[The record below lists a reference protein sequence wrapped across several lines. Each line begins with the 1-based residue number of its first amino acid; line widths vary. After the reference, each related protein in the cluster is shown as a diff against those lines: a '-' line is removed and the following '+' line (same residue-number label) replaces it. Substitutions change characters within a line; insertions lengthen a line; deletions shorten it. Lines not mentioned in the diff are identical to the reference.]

1 MVTPFHVAIDQAR
14 LDDIARR
21 IAQYEWQEAPIEG
34 GWGCGADLA
43 YMKDLVSYWQTSFD
57 WRKSESALNQYPQFT
72 ADVED
77 ITLHFYHVKAKG
89 GAQPGRALLLSHGW
103 PGSVFEFLHLIGPLT
118 DPIAFGGQA
127 EDAFDVII
135 PSLPGYG
142 FSSKPKRPI
151 GPRRIAHLFNHL
163 VTQTLGYST
172 YIAQGGDW
180 GSVISA
186 WAGFDHGP
194 ACRAV
199 HLNMVGVRPTDDTPK
214 TDDER
219 KWSGTSQANF
229 RMGGSYF
236 LQHATKPLTL
246 SYAMM
251 DSPVGA
257 AAWIIEKFHAWSDI
271 KGDIESRFTKDQLL
285 TNIMIYLTTRT
296 FQTAT
301 WLYRGVMEEGSG
313 KFPDGRRV
321 EVPVAVADFPGDTLY
336 AAPPRSFAER
346 AYNIARWTKYDRG
359 GHFAALEE
367 PDLFLADI
375 RDFARSL
382 RP

>member
-1 MVTPFHVAIDQAR
+1 MVTPFQVAIDQAR

-21 IAQYEWQEAPIEG
+21 VAQYEWQEAPIEG

-43 YMKDLVSYWQTSFD
+43 YMKELVAYWQTKFD
-57 WRKSESALNQYPQFT
+57 WRRAEAALNQYPQFV
-72 ADVED
+72 ADID
-77 ITLHFYHVKAKG
+77 GINLHFYHVKAKG
-89 GAQPGRALLLSHGW
+89 GTQPGRALLLSHGW

-118 DPIAFGGQA
+118 DPAAFGGRA

-142 FSSKPKRPI
+142 FSGKPKRPI
-151 GPRRIAHLFNHL
+151 GPRRIAQLFNQL
-163 VTQTLGYST
+163 VTQTLGYPT

-186 WAGFDHGP
+186 WAGFDHAP

-199 HLNMVGVRPTDDTPK
+199 HLNMVGVRPTDDAPK
-214 TDDER
+214 TDEER
-219 KWSGTSQANF
+219 LWSETAQANF

-257 AAWIIEKFHAWSDI
+257 AAWIVEKFHAWADI
-271 KGDIESRFTKDQLL
+271 KGDIESRFSKDQLL

-321 EVPVAVADFPGDTLY
+321 EVPTAVADFPGDTLY
-336 AAPPRSFAER
+336 SAPPRSFA
-346 AYNIARWTKYDRG
+346 
-359 GHFAALEE
+359 
-367 PDLFLADI
+367 
-375 RDFARSL
+375 
-382 RP
+382 